1 MEVTVEK
8 PVLKVKQSWLR
19 VLQTLSV
26 QQNLQVMESWQQ
38 KSTFIPQEVDSLK
51 NSRIFEKE
59 NLTEFDIA
67 CETFKNQ
74 FNRLSGADKMTI
86 RALMVENIDY
96 LEKVF
101 GDAVNTDPLVDL
113 ASASCL
119 EMFIS
124 SPRWTNFV
132 NLIILSHLI
141 LYILSGLDSSEN
153 SFAIQIGDSLSIV
166 NLCFLG
172 FYFLDFILRIYVTG
186 RSFFKSTWNRFDMF
200 VSMISLASSVSH
212 FIPDAVDKIGL
223 LALKTGASFIVL
235 RFISVSVSMFESPAN
250 LRGRSRAYDRYI
262 IFRNLVLNLFQIG
275 VVMMWVLLVVYYLF
289 AIIGME
295 LFGCNGMQNM
305 DLYNDPEDMINFD
318 SIGSAFLSLFQ
329 ITSTSNWMLIM
340 YAAIRSSSVWA
351 TIYFVLFYF
360 LVLSVILN
368 LFTALVVEALVSLGG
383 ARNSDADRLLG
394 KKNTFDL
401 YTRFLD

>member
-1 MEVTVEK
+1 MEK

-38 KSTFIPQEVDSLK
+38 KSTFIPQEVASLK

-153 SFAIQIGDSLSIV
+153 SFAIQM
-166 NLCFLG
+166 
-172 FYFLDFILRIYVTG
+172 T
-186 RSFFKSTWNRFDMF
+186 
-200 VSMISLASSVSH
+200 
-212 FIPDAVDKIGL
+212 
-223 LALKTGASFIVL
+223 
-235 RFISVSVSMFESPAN
+235 
-250 LRGRSRAYDRYI
+250 
-262 IFRNLVLNLFQIG
+262 
-275 VVMMWVLLVVYYLF
+275 F
-289 AIIGME
+289 AMK
-295 LFGCNGMQNM
+295 L
-305 DLYNDPEDMINFD
+305 
-318 SIGSAFLSLFQ
+318 
-329 ITSTSNWMLIM
+329 
-340 YAAIRSSSVWA
+340 
-351 TIYFVLFYF
+351 
-360 LVLSVILN
+360 
-368 LFTALVVEALVSLGG
+368 
-383 ARNSDADRLLG
+383 
-394 KKNTFDL
+394 
-401 YTRFLD
+401 